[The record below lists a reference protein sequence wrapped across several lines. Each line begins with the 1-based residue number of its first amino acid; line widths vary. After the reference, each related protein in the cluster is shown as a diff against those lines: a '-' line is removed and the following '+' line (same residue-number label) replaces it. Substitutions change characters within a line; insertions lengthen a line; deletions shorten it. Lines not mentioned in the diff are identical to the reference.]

1 MWAFPE
7 IRTLGDIPRYH
18 ARHRPSAPA
27 LLSAG
32 CTTRFDELDRQ
43 SNQAAHALLA
53 RGLGRTARVGLLG
66 RNNAHLAVLLFGTA
80 KAGMSFMPINWRL
93 APAEVAAI
101 LQDSGC
107 EILFVAPELA
117 GLAHDALQRAGLT
130 LPLVGLDEAGWSAF
144 VQGQP
149 EADPG
154 IDVGMDVTA
163 LQVYT
168 SGTTGLPKGVE
179 LSHENFNFIRL
190 TEHLDPG
197 IRWTADDVY
206 LMFMPNFHTAGTG
219 LMLQSLYN
227 GSAVAMLDAFEPA
240 AVLEAVRSLRPS
252 IMLIVPSALQML
264 LDHPAAA
271 GTDFSCF
278 KLVMYAGSPIA
289 LPLIRQ
295 AMRQMHSR
303 FVQWYGA
310 TETVGAVT
318 LLRADQHQFDRE
330 DQLKSCGTPVPL
342 VELRIVDAAGRDLP
356 PGEIGEILIR
366 TPSVFKGYW
375 RKPEQTAAV
384 KTQGWY
390 HSGDAGYRDADGY
403 LYIHDRVKDMIVS
416 GGENVYSAEVER
428 ALSQHPAVLQ
438 AAVIGVPDP
447 KWGEAVKAVVVL
459 RAAGSA
465 TAEELIAFC
474 RGHIAGY
481 KVPKSVDF
489 VDDLPRT
496 ASGKLQKNLIRAP
509 YWEGSH
515 RAVG

>member
-1 MWAFPE
+1 MWVFPE

-18 ARHRPSAPA
+18 ARHRPAAPA
-27 LLSAG
+27 LLIDGRA
-32 CTTRFDELDRQ
+32 TRFDELDRQ
-43 SNQAAHALLA
+43 SNRVAHALLA
-53 RGLGRTARVGLLG
+53 RGLGAEARIGLLG
-66 RNNAHLAVLLFGTA
+66 RNTRHLPPLLFGTA
-80 KAGMSFMPINWRL
+80 KAGSTFMPINWRL
-93 APAEVAAI
+93 AGAEVAAI

-107 EILFVAPELA
+107 RLLFAAPELA
-117 GLAHDALQRAGLT
+117 ALAREALQRAGLA
-130 LPLVGLDEAGWSAF
+130 LPLVELDDAGWAGF
-144 VQGQP
+144 LRGHGD
-149 EADPG
+149 ADPAL
-154 IDVGMDVTA
+154 DVAMDVTA

-197 IRWTADDVY
+197 IEWTPEDVY

-240 AVLEAVRSLRPS
+240 AVLDAVRRLRPS

-264 LDHPAAA
+264 LDHPQTPA
-271 GTDFSCF
+271 TDFGCF
-278 KLVMYAGSPIA
+278 KLVMYAGSPIS

-295 AMRQMHSR
+295 AMQQMRSR

-318 LLRADQHQFDRE
+318 LLRADQHRLERE
-330 DQLKSCGTPVPL
+330 DSLRSCGTPVPL
-342 VELRIVDAAGRDLP
+342 VDLRIVDAAGRELP

-375 RKPEQTAAV
+375 RQPAQTAAV
-384 KTQGWY
+384 KAGGWY
-390 HSGDAGYRDADGY
+390 RSGDAGYRDAEGY

-428 ALSQHPAVLQ
+428 VLNQHPAVLQ

-459 RAAGSA
+459 RPGRSA
-465 TAEELIAFC
+465 PADELIAFC

-481 KVPKSVDF
+481 KLPKSVDF
-489 VDDLPRT
+489 VDELPRT

-509 YWEGSH
+509 YWEGS
-515 RAVG
+515 RRGVA